1 MISAVGTLEE
11 LLMADDLEPAASGRD
26 KVMKNGNAEIDYAFA
41 GDFTP
46 LFSRDLRGFNHG

>member
-1 MISAVGTLEE
+1 
-11 LLMADDLEPAASGRD
+11 MADDLEPAASGRN

-46 LFSRDLRGFNHG
+46 LLAVSSAALTTADPAP